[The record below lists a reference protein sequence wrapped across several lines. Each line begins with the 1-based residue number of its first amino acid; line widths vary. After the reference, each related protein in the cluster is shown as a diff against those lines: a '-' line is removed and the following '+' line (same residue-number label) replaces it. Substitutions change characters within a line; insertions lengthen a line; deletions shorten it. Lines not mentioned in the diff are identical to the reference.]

1 MTQAKAFES
10 LSEWR
15 DALAALGAKP
25 LHARML
31 SRALMGRAAPLDP
44 EDERFP
50 KRLRTSWES
59 VLARWNAVLRLHSRH
74 PGSDGESERL
84 LGLLADGEAI
94 ESVLLPRRGVCV
106 STQCGCAVGCRFCM
120 TGRGGLRRQLSDV
133 EIAAQAALARKLR
146 PETKKVVFMG
156 MGEPSHNWRAVESAL
171 VFLAEYGEFSRRDL
185 VVSTV
190 GDPRLFARL
199 SVMDLKP
206 ALALSLHT
214 IDDAKR
220 RFLLPNGCRMS
231 ADEVLEAA
239 LSYAEASAY
248 PLQIEWTLLAG
259 VNDGADE
266 ARALAEKLRGRY
278 AMVNYIPV
286 NAIPEAGYARPDR
299 ERALELVKTLRS
311 AGVVATLRDSAA
323 QEVEGG
329 CGQLRARV
337 FRAAPPHPPVS
348 GR

>member
-1 MTQAKAFES
+1 MTDAAPLRS
-10 LSEWR
+10 LAEWKE
-15 DALAALGAKP
+15 ALAHLGAKTV
-25 LHARML
+25 HERAA
-31 SRALMGRAAPLDP
+31 SRAVMGRAPSPDP
-44 EDERFP
+44 GDARFP
-50 KRLRTSWES
+50 KRLRESWTN
-59 VLARWNAVLRLHSRH
+59 LRARWDAVLRLYSRH
-74 PGSDGESERL
+74 PGADGESERL
-84 LGLLADGEAI
+84 LSLLADDEAI

-120 TGRGGLRRQLSDV
+120 TGRGGLRRQLSDI
-133 EIAAQAALARKLR
+133 EIVAQAALARALR
-146 PETKKVVFMG
+146 PETKKIAFMG

-171 VFLAEYGEFSRRDL
+171 VFLSEYGEFSRRDL

-199 SVMDLKP
+199 AAMELKP

-220 RFLLPNGCRMS
+220 RHLLPNGCRMA

-259 VNDGADE
+259 VNDGLDE

-286 NAIPEAGYARPDR
+286 NAIPEAGYARPGR
-299 ERALELVKTLRS
+299 ERALELVKTLRRS
-311 AGVVATLRDSAA
+311 GVVATLRDSAA
-323 QEVEGG
+323 QEVDGG
-329 CGQLRARV
+329 CGQLSANHLVRV
-337 FRAAPPHPPVS
+337 KYRDFF
-348 GR
+348 